1 MNSFFSALWDG
12 LSPVLSVIGSAE
24 FLYSVLRLSTPILLA
39 TMAALISD
47 RAGVTNIAIEGTML
61 FAALM
66 GVVGSAAAQ
75 SSWIGLLV
83 AIASGMLF
91 SLLLAFFHLRLRT
104 NLVLTCIALN
114 SMSSGLTVFILFLLT
129 GDRGVSTALRSV
141 DLPRISIPLLE
152 DIPFVRDVLSGQ
164 NVLTYMAIAVVVLV
178 AILLYKTRLGTYIR
192 AVGENPQAVAT
203 AGYPA
208 DRIRFYALLISGA
221 IAGHGRRVYVHGLC
235 QRLYQGH
242 GFRARLH
249 RSGRRGD
256 GARQAPALLAGGAA
270 VWLYG
275 FSCQQPSGAGALQRP
290 CPHVPLCDHHY
301 CAFNLRMAF
310 FRAQGRCAG
319 VGQRSADARP

>member
-221 IAGHGRRVYVHGLC
+221 IAGMGGAFMSMAYVS
-235 QRLYQGH
+235 
-242 GFRARLH
+242 GFTKDMV
-249 RSGRRGD
+249 SGRGFIALAAEAMGRGRPLLSSL
-256 GARQAPALLAGGAA
+256 AALLFGFTDSLANNLQVLGLSSDLARMFPYVITIIALSIYAWRSSAHRTMRRRGAKK
-270 VWLYG
+270 
-275 FSCQQPSGAGALQRP
+275 R
-290 CPHVPLCDHHY
+290 
-301 CAFNLRMAF
+301 
-310 FRAQGRCAG
+310 
-319 VGQRSADARP
+319 

>member
-1 MNSFFSALWDG
+1 M
-12 LSPVLSVIGSAE
+12 
-24 FLYSVLRLSTPILLA
+24 
-39 TMAALISD
+39 
-47 RAGVTNIAIEGTML
+47 
-61 FAALM
+61 
-66 GVVGSAAAQ
+66 
-75 SSWIGLLV
+75 
-83 AIASGMLF
+83 
-91 SLLLAFFHLRLRT
+91 AFFHLRLRT

-221 IAGHGRRVYVHGLC
+221 IAGM
-235 QRLYQGH
+235 
-242 GFRARLH
+242 
-249 RSGRRGD
+249 
-256 GARQAPALLAGGAA
+256 GGAFMSMA
-270 VWLYG
+270 YVSG
-275 FSCQQPSGAGALQRP
+275 FLA
-290 CPHVPLCDHHY
+290 
-301 CAFNLRMAF
+301 NLIVLLITDYLVA
-310 FRAQGRCAG
+310 
-319 VGQRSADARP
+319 